1 MKIEY
6 NLNKR
11 RITDMKK
18 ISMMI
23 LMIMVTVG
31 MFACEMK
38 YITTFAG
45 SSSEYKIK
53 DKCATVRQETDKIL
67 LQLDHNKDI
76 VCLGKVE
83 ENDSVIMTYDDAG
96 VIKKIIFKKC
106 NKDRM
111 RNKLYYM
118 YLIGLYNERSVF

>member
-1 MKIEY
+1 
-6 NLNKR
+6 
-11 RITDMKK
+11 MKK

-76 VCLGKVE
+76 VCLDKIE
-83 ENDSVIMTYDDAG
+83 ENDSVIMAYDDAG
-96 VIKKIIFKKC
+96 VMKKIIFKKC
-106 NKDRM
+106 NKNRM

-118 YLIGLYNERSVF
+118 YLIGLYREGDIF

>member
-1 MKIEY
+1 
-6 NLNKR
+6 
-11 RITDMKK
+11 MKK
-18 ISMMI
+18 ITALFLCLLVFGKVFS
-23 LMIMVTVG
+23 
-31 MFACEMK
+31 CEMK
-38 YITTFAG
+38 YIISFAG
-45 SSSEYKIK
+45 CSSEYKIK
-53 DKCATVRQETDKIL
+53 DKCATVRQEIDKML

-76 VCLGKVE
+76 VCLDKVE

-106 NKDRM
+106 NKNKM